1 MPQKPLFLRHFLI
14 TLTKYKTKRLGR
26 RSDICLNDF
35 WSVGV
40 AAPYKIALRFNT
52 TRRERRPRR
61 SEKNGSAWK
70 PTPTKYHLGFNIPR
84 RAGAF
89 SCRISGVSG
98 SPLPTKIS
106 FRFYIPRGERLPR
119 RSFLYLFDC
128 IIHPNKH

>member
-14 TLTKYKTKRLGR
+14 TPTKYKTKRRGR

-84 RAGAF
+84 RAGAC
-89 SCRISGVSG
+89 SCRIAD
-98 SPLPTKIS
+98 L
-106 FRFYIPRGERLPR
+106 L
-119 RSFLYLFDC
+119 L
-128 IIHPNKH
+128 PNKRVGVETEPYKHALKLLYNLNAIP